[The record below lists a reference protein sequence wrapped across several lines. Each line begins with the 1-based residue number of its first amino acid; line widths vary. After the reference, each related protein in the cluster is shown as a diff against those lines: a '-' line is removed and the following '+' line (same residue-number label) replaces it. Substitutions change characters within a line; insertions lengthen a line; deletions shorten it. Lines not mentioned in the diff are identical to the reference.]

1 MLELD
6 PVEFELRD
14 HLKTRCAFS
23 ASGPTRRARAEFPRS
38 SRVPDQLIGDAARLR
53 QVLVNLVGNAI
64 KFTERAGSRRCRSEC
79 GNAGKCGAGL
89 RFRVG
94 LHFSVTD
101 TGIGIPADKRESIF
115 APFTQVDGSTTRLYG
130 GTGLGLSISSQLVHL
145 MGGRLWVESE
155 VGQGST
161 FHFTAYVAQRD
172 RLRSAEETSPQQ
184 RRDGAG
190 VQVVAALGTTSRA
203 DRNPGRSL
211 CLYGSPWHG
220 PFASCWLKITRS
232 INGSPVSCSRK
243 LGHVVTFA
251 ANGREAIAALARQSF
266 DLVMMDL
273 QMPVMDGFEATAA
286 IRSAEQGTPRHI
298 PIIALTAHAMK
309 EDRQRC
315 LEAGMDGYVSK
326 PIQRDELRQAI
337 EDCMLLF
344 RETVPDEPP
353 DVNQKSP
360 LQKSAVNRL
369 NAHHDLFWAGL
380 TALRA

>member
-1 MLELD
+1 M
-6 PVEFELRD
+6 
-14 HLKTRCAFS
+14 
-23 ASGPTRRARAEFPRS
+23 
-38 SRVPDQLIGDAARLR
+38 
-53 QVLVNLVGNAI
+53 
-64 KFTERAGSRRCRSEC
+64 
-79 GNAGKCGAGL
+79 
-89 RFRVG
+89 
-94 LHFSVTD
+94 TD

-145 MGGRLWVESE
+145 MGGRLWVESA

-203 DRNPGRSL
+203 DQKPGPLAMPLRQPMARTVRILLAEDHAFNQRVASL
-211 CLYGSPWHG
+211 ML
-220 PFASCWLKITRS
+220 A
-232 INGSPVSCSRK
+232 K

-353 DVNQKSP
+353 DREPEKPTPEVSRKPFECAS
-360 LQKSAVNRL
+360 
-369 NAHHDLFWAGL
+369 
-380 TALRA
+380 